1 MPCEAVVTPGV
12 RPVGL
17 IGTGEL
23 GICFVDRFRAG
34 GHEVWAFD
42 TDDGALGR
50 AAAAGARPATG
61 PAQVADRCQ
70 VVVMCVTGPD
80 DVRACALGPGGLASV
95 SGPDHLLI
103 DTTTSL
109 PGTTRAVADGLGE
122 QGTLVVDAPVSRG
135 VPAARR
141 GELSVMVGGGRPDV
155 DRARPLLALLGT
167 DIVHVGAVGAGHAVK
182 LVNMMLMGV
191 HLVTLAQAIGN
202 GARFGLQPGEI
213 VRQLADAPSASYM
226 TAVHLPQ
233 YVLGGT
239 YESGFRLQL
248 MAKDLHLARRMVM
261 DLGLE
266 LPHLQ
271 AVCDVY
277 NRACATLPTMA
288 DNMLVVP
295 FVSALAAGMGDDEAA
310 AAASDRRLPPP
321 TAEPGHQAGTM
332 GQLASQV
339 TATNRMAALQAAD
352 TLAAAGVDGQAAFAV
367 IDVSSGS
374 SYWTKRLVDGR
385 GPPTH
390 RLHADN

>member
-1 MPCEAVVTPGV
+1 MVVTPGAG
-12 RPVGL
+12 PVGL

-23 GICFVDRFRAG
+23 GICFVGRFRAG

-42 TDDGALGR
+42 TDDGALRR
-50 AAAAGARPATG
+50 AAAAGARAATG
-61 PAQVADRCQ
+61 PAEVADRCP
-70 VVVMCVTGPD
+70 VVVTCVTGPD
-80 DVRACALGPGGLASV
+80 DVRACALGSGGLSSAC
-95 SGPDHLLI
+95 GPDHLVI

-109 PGTTRAVADGLGE
+109 PGTTRVVADGLGE
-122 QGTLVVDAPVSRG
+122 RGTLVVDAPVSRG

-141 GELSVMVGGGRPDV
+141 GELSVMVGGAPGDV
-155 DRARPLLALLGT
+155 ERARPFLAMLGT

-191 HLVTLAQAIGN
+191 HLVALAQAIGN
-202 GARFGLQPGEI
+202 GARFGLPPGEV

-226 TAVHLPQ
+226 TAVHLPR
-233 YVLGGT
+233 YVLGGS

-248 MAKDLHLARRMVM
+248 MAKDVRLARRMVE

-277 NRACATLPTMA
+277 DRACASLPAMA

-295 FVSALAAGMGDDEAA
+295 FVSALAAGTGEDEAA
-310 AAASDRRLPPP
+310 AAARDRRLPVP
-321 TAEPGHQAGTM
+321 TGAGPAHRSGTLS
-332 GQLASQV
+332 QLVSQV
-339 TATNRMAALQAAD
+339 TATNRMAARQAAD
-352 TLAAAGVDGQAAFAV
+352 TLAAVGVDGPLAFAV

-374 SYWTKRLVDGR
+374 SYWTRRLAGGAGSPD
-385 GPPTH
+385 H
-390 RLHADN
+390 LLHADN